1 MDRRRLSGF
10 AMMSRHR
17 MRKTACLLL
26 ILALAGCTNMNRD
39 NKLAA
44 GAVIGATLGGAMGWS
59 IFAGSGDVA
68 RSLWAVGFG
77 ALGGYAGYYV
87 ADRLLPADE
96 AEMHKAAYRSL
107 EVEPLGATTPWQNP
121 QTGHGGTF
129 TTTRAF
135 TAKDG
140 RTCRDFTANVTI
152 DAESAALPQ
161 TACRRHDGAWVTV

>member
-1 MDRRRLSGF
+1 M
-10 AMMSRHR
+10 H
-17 MRKTACLLL
+17 KTACLLL
-26 ILALAGCTNMNRD
+26 ILAVAGCANMNRE

-44 GAVIGATLGGAMGWS
+44 GAVIGATLGSAMGWS
-59 IFAGSGDVA
+59 MLSGSGDVA

-96 AEMHKAAYRSL
+96 AQMHKAAYQNL
-107 EVEPLGATTPWQNP
+107 EIEPVGASTAWHNP
-121 QTGHGGTF
+121 STGHGGSF

-140 RTCRDFTANVTI
+140 RTCRDFTANVVI
-152 DAESAALPQ
+152 DAESASMPQ
-161 TACRRHDGAWVTV
+161 TACRRHDGAWITV